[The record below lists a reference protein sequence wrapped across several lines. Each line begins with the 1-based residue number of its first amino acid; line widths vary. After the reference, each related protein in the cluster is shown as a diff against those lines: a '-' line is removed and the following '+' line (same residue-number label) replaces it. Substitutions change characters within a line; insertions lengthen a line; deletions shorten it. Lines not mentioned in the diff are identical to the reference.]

1 MRWRLAAAGALMLS
15 LTLLAGCG
23 GAPKA
28 NVMEGPGAPASG
40 GGQAANAA
48 ASGSAG
54 TDGSAHDGEHA
65 ETAAAEVAGDRFQVV
80 AGESTASYRVQ
91 EKFLDRN
98 LDAVA
103 VGTTSNITG
112 ELILNGGLFQ
122 PSTVVVDLQ
131 SLKSDQPRRDQKL
144 RTVALETDK
153 YPTASFR
160 VTGIAGAAPALADGQ
175 EVAFKLEGIMNL
187 HGVQKPWTWDAKGV
201 LEGDTLKL
209 TATTSFNMAEFD
221 IDPPNVL
228 NLISVSDQVQLDVSI
243 VARKQ

>member
-1 MRWRLAAAGALMLS
+1 MRRRLLFTGALVLS
-15 LTLLAGCG
+15 LSLLAGCG

-28 NVMEGPGAPASG
+28 NVVDGPGAPALG
-40 GGQAANAA
+40 GGHQAANAVAGADGA
-48 ASGSAG
+48 AQGQ
-54 TDGSAHDGEHA
+54 D
-65 ETAAAEVAGDRFQVV
+65 AALASAEVVGDRYQVV
-80 AGESTASYRVQ
+80 PGESTASYSVQ

-98 LDAVA
+98 LDVVA

-112 ELILNGGLFQ
+112 ELILDKGLFQ
-122 PSTVVVDLQ
+122 SSTVVVDLQ

-144 RTVALETDK
+144 RTTALETDK
-153 YPTASFR
+153 YPTAEFR

-187 HGVQKPWTWDAKGV
+187 HGVEKPWTWDAKGV
-201 LEGDTLKL
+201 VEGDTLKL
-209 TATTSFNMAEFD
+209 TATTKFNMAEFN

-228 NLISVSDQVQLDVSI
+228 NLISVDDQVQLDVSL